1 MCGLVA
7 ASLLVL
13 VQLVLARQMV
23 GHVRAFHRGTTL
35 GEWRSGGLPPRLQHQ
50 RVELIVG
57 RWRESSAAR
66 HGWIV
71 CYWQFVIWTRQLGLL
86 AITSVSS
93 MVLDQLDPSLATH
106 DATRTAVKWTM
117 VSLATT
123 TLVVALAG
131 QQCVRPFARSIDN
144 ALESF
149 LLVEGIILLL
159 VGGVYDHLLSSFSL
173 QQGTGALSAMEAL
186 LLCVLVC
193 GLLGSALFAV
203 WDACRHRAAS
213 ASAVL
218 AGLEDR
224 LTRPIRECL
233 LDGSIRLLRCAWLLS
248 AESDAELGRSASG
261 DALLR
266 RRQEL
271 PEAAFFA
278 PSEAAA
284 LLDRADRSILVL
296 SYRWLTAAHPDRSAR
311 RSRKPPPD
319 EHDDVG
325 RRVFVSARYSS
336 SFLAHAHEARGALQH
351 ARRTHALLCD
361 ARPQL
366 CVRAAKD
373 GNGEH
378 RKRSQSSSGAVGRAL
393 LRQHRWHAVVQLK
406 DFPSGRPV

>member
-23 GHVRAFHRGTTL
+23 GHVHAFHRGTTL

-106 DATRTAVKWTM
+106 DATRTTVKWTM

-123 TLVVALAG
+123 TLLVALAG

-159 VGGVYDHLLSSFSL
+159 LGGVYDHLLSSVSL
-173 QQGTGALSAMEAL
+173 QQGVGALSAMEAL

-218 AGLEDR
+218 AELEDR

-233 LDGSIRLLRCAWLLS
+233 LDGSIRLLRCEWLLS
-248 AESDAELGRSASG
+248 TESEAELGRSASG
-261 DALLR
+261 DALLQ

-271 PEAAFFA
+271 PEAAFFT

-296 SYRWLTAAHPDRSAR
+296 SYRWLTAAHPDPFGSTLNEVRRYLKSVDDVGEIALFVECARVVRVAVLRTPHTNTHKHTRSAHGALAACTQSSRASPLRCVPAALRPCRKRTATASAR
-311 RSRKPPPD
+311 RK
-319 EHDDVG
+319 
-325 RRVFVSARYSS
+325 
-336 SFLAHAHEARGALQH
+336 
-351 ARRTHALLCD
+351 
-361 ARPQL
+361 RP
-366 CVRAAKD
+366 
-373 GNGEH
+373 
-378 RKRSQSSSGAVGRAL
+378 QSSSARC
-393 LRQHRWHAVVQLK
+393 R
-406 DFPSGRPV
+406 